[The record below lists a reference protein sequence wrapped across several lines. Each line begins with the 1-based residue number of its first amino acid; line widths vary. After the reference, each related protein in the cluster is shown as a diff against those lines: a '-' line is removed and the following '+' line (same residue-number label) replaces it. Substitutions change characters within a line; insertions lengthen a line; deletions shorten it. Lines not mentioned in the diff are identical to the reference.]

1 MCIYSG
7 VCLYSG
13 RVAIRNT
20 EVAQINVSNGLYFRL
35 KHRSWL
41 NGKLVIIQFTSNT
54 AIIILNRMSM
64 HDQE

>member
-1 MCIYSG
+1 MCVYIVVS
-7 VCLYSG
+7 
-13 RVAIRNT
+13 AIRNT
-20 EVAQINVSNGLYFRL
+20 EVTQIKVSNGLYFRL
-35 KHRSWL
+35 TCRSWL